1 MILKMVSYEF
11 ENDYIN
17 IINVCSRTLRQFDQN
32 QKTGKILAILNLNAR
47 GVYTSHQ
54 FIPQKKN
61 ECCNF
66 YIFHFSFT

>member
-32 QKTGKILAILNLNAR
+32 QDRQNSYNLKSQR
-47 GVYTSHQ
+47 QGGLYLTPVYTS
-54 FIPQKKN
+54 K
-61 ECCNF
+61 EE
-66 YIFHFSFT
+66 